1 MIGKIFL
8 FSLLVLGI
16 TSIGIPIRM
25 RETKCMIVYSVG
37 ESETVK
43 IEAQLPMIPGRVEDE
58 YYEIT
63 ILNTETN

>member
-8 FSLLVLGI
+8 FSLFVLGI

>member
-1 MIGKIFL
+1 MMEKIL
-8 FSLLVLGI
+8 LVTLLVLGI
-16 TSIGIPIRM
+16 SSIGIPIRM

-43 IEAQLPMIPGRVEDE
+43 IEAQLPMIPGRVDNE

>member
-16 TSIGIPIRM
+16 ASIGIPIRM